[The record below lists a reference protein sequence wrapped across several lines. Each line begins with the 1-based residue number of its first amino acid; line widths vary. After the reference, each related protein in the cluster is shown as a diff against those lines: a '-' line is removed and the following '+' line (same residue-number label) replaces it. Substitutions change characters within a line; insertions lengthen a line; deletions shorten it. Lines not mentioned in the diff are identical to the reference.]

1 MLRKGAYAAIM
12 DENDE
17 GSRFCEEDIDQIL
30 QRRAT
35 TITIES
41 EGKGSTFSKASF
53 VASENRNDIALDD
66 PEFWQKWAK
75 RADIDMDSINQK
87 VHFLLYFS
95 PCVFYIRFV
104 VNGWIL
110 RCSSSLPQNTLVID
124 TPRIRKQTRQYSSLR
139 GEGGDLSDLDSDEE
153 YPPANSRHSRSS
165 RRADRH
171 SGGGYGRTDCFRVEK
186 HLLVYGYVD
195 GSPLC
200 TFPF

>member
-53 VASENRNDIALDD
+53 VASENRTDIALDD

-75 RADIDMDSINQK
+75 KADIDMDTLNRK
-87 VHFLLYFS
+87 V
-95 PCVFYIRFV
+95 
-104 VNGWIL
+104 
-110 RCSSSLPQNTLVID
+110 
-124 TPRIRKQTRQYSSLR
+124 QYSIWKMVTVIFIFCKSI
-139 GEGGDLSDLDSDEE
+139 
-153 YPPANSRHSRSS
+153 
-165 RRADRH
+165 
-171 SGGGYGRTDCFRVEK
+171 
-186 HLLVYGYVD
+186 LLFINLLF
-195 GSPLC
+195 SFMQTLC
-200 TFPF
+200 RILL

>member
-1 MLRKGAYAAIM
+1 M

-75 RADIDMDSINQK
+75 KADIDMDSINRK
-87 VHFLLYFS
+87 VIFCHPEVTVLYSTACKTLDFT
-95 PCVFYIRFV
+95 CV
-104 VNGWIL
+104 
-110 RCSSSLPQNTLVID
+110 
-124 TPRIRKQTRQYSSLR
+124 
-139 GEGGDLSDLDSDEE
+139 LSD
-153 YPPANSRHSRSS
+153 
-165 RRADRH
+165 
-171 SGGGYGRTDCFRVEK
+171 CI
-186 HLLVYGYVD
+186 
-195 GSPLC
+195 
-200 TFPF
+200 

>member
-1 MLRKGAYAAIM
+1 M

-75 RADIDMDSINQK
+75 KADIDMDSINRK
-87 VHFLLYFS
+87 VTESASSSEAHKLGL
-95 PCVFYIRFV
+95 YIRLIV
-104 VNGWIL
+104 TSPSVEH
-110 RCSSSLPQNTLVID
+110 
-124 TPRIRKQTRQYSSLR
+124 PR
-139 GEGGDLSDLDSDEE
+139 
-153 YPPANSRHSRSS
+153 N
-165 RRADRH
+165 
-171 SGGGYGRTDCFRVEK
+171 
-186 HLLVYGYVD
+186 
-195 GSPLC
+195 
-200 TFPF
+200 

>member
-1 MLRKGAYAAIM
+1 MQFSINSSLCSIQQIQQLSKKEIEDLLRKGAYAAIM

-75 RADIDMDSINQK
+75 KADIDMDSINRK
-87 VHFLLYFS
+87 VTLLFFVKIILIEVLNSFNHVFFFRNMYLFILFLKNIMKNPPF
-95 PCVFYIRFV
+95 PHR
-104 VNGWIL
+104 
-110 RCSSSLPQNTLVID
+110 
-124 TPRIRKQTRQYSSLR
+124 TPL
-139 GEGGDLSDLDSDEE
+139 
-153 YPPANSRHSRSS
+153 
-165 RRADRH
+165 
-171 SGGGYGRTDCFRVEK
+171 
-186 HLLVYGYVD
+186 
-195 GSPLC
+195 
-200 TFPF
+200 

>member
-1 MLRKGAYAAIM
+1 M

-75 RADIDMDSINQK
+75 KADIDMDSINRK
-87 VHFLLYFS
+87 V
-95 PCVFYIRFV
+95 
-104 VNGWIL
+104 
-110 RCSSSLPQNTLVID
+110 
-124 TPRIRKQTRQYSSLR
+124 
-139 GEGGDLSDLDSDEE
+139 
-153 YPPANSRHSRSS
+153 SRRYHPEPGVQACIWSACLMLEKWRSS
-165 RRADRH
+165 
-171 SGGGYGRTDCFRVEK
+171 
-186 HLLVYGYVD
+186 
-195 GSPLC
+195 
-200 TFPF
+200 

>member
-75 RADIDMDSINQK
+75 KADIDMDSINQK
-87 VHFLLYFS
+87 VNFLALWSVICISFGFKG
-95 PCVFYIRFV
+95 V
-104 VNGWIL
+104 
-110 RCSSSLPQNTLVID
+110 TLLS
-124 TPRIRKQTRQYSSLR
+124 TR
-139 GEGGDLSDLDSDEE
+139 
-153 YPPANSRHSRSS
+153 
-165 RRADRH
+165 
-171 SGGGYGRTDCFRVEK
+171 T
-186 HLLVYGYVD
+186 HL
-195 GSPLC
+195 
-200 TFPF
+200 

>member
-1 MLRKGAYAAIM
+1 M

-75 RADIDMDSINQK
+75 KADIDMDTINRK
-87 VHFLLYFS
+87 VSARLLF
-95 PCVFYIRFV
+95 FV
-104 VNGWIL
+104 IQGLPTGTAYKIL
-110 RCSSSLPQNTLVID
+110 IVDFTSLLSSCIFV
-124 TPRIRKQTRQYSSLR
+124 
-139 GEGGDLSDLDSDEE
+139 
-153 YPPANSRHSRSS
+153 
-165 RRADRH
+165 
-171 SGGGYGRTDCFRVEK
+171 YG
-186 HLLVYGYVD
+186 LVY
-195 GSPLC
+195 
-200 TFPF
+200 

>member
-1 MLRKGAYAAIM
+1 M

-75 RADIDMDSINQK
+75 KADIDMDSINRK
-87 VHFLLYFS
+87 VSVRWSSKPYSITTACQILQILLLSYL
-95 PCVFYIRFV
+95 VAR
-104 VNGWIL
+104 L
-110 RCSSSLPQNTLVID
+110 SL
-124 TPRIRKQTRQYSSLR
+124 K
-139 GEGGDLSDLDSDEE
+139 
-153 YPPANSRHSRSS
+153 
-165 RRADRH
+165 
-171 SGGGYGRTDCFRVEK
+171 
-186 HLLVYGYVD
+186 
-195 GSPLC
+195 
-200 TFPF
+200 

>member
-1 MLRKGAYAAIM
+1 M

-75 RADIDMDSINQK
+75 KADIDMDSINRK
-87 VHFLLYFS
+87 VS
-95 PCVFYIRFV
+95 A
-104 VNGWIL
+104 
-110 RCSSSLPQNTLVID
+110 RCLF
-124 TPRIRKQTRQYSSLR
+124 
-139 GEGGDLSDLDSDEE
+139 GDLYAKCSTIGWND
-153 YPPANSRHSRSS
+153 
-165 RRADRH
+165 
-171 SGGGYGRTDCFRVEK
+171 V
-186 HLLVYGYVD
+186 
-195 GSPLC
+195 
-200 TFPF
+200 

>member
-1 MLRKGAYAAIM
+1 M

-75 RADIDMDSINQK
+75 KADIDMDTINRKVSVRWSSKAYSITTA
-87 VHFLLYFS
+87 
-95 PCVFYIRFV
+95 C
-104 VNGWIL
+104 
-110 RCSSSLPQNTLVID
+110 
-124 TPRIRKQTRQYSSLR
+124 
-139 GEGGDLSDLDSDEE
+139 
-153 YPPANSRHSRSS
+153 
-165 RRADRH
+165 
-171 SGGGYGRTDCFRVEK
+171 
-186 HLLVYGYVD
+186 
-195 GSPLC
+195 
-200 TFPF
+200 

>member
-1 MLRKGAYAAIM
+1 M

-75 RADIDMDSINQK
+75 KADIDMDSINRK
-87 VHFLLYFS
+87 VSRRCHPEPRVPACIWS
-95 PCVFYIRFV
+95 ACVMLE
-104 VNGWIL
+104 NW
-110 RCSSSLPQNTLVID
+110 
-124 TPRIRKQTRQYSSLR
+124 
-139 GEGGDLSDLDSDEE
+139 
-153 YPPANSRHSRSS
+153 RSS
-165 RRADRH
+165 
-171 SGGGYGRTDCFRVEK
+171 
-186 HLLVYGYVD
+186 
-195 GSPLC
+195 
-200 TFPF
+200 